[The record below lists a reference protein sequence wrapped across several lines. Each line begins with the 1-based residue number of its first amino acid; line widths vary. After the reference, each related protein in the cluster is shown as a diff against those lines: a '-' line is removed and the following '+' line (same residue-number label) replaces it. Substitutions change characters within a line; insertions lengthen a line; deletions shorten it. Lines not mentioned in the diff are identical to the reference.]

1 MPRETEI
8 NGVPFVYAKKSCIC
22 LEPICLD
29 IETSYNHAEKVE
41 NLITWISSIQV
52 YFLGNYFLLRK
63 PEQLCDFY
71 NYIYDQLDLKP
82 EDDKVPRKVYTY
94 IHNASFD
101 LSYLIPYFRKY
112 LPFIEGEPS
121 GIIEG
126 NNKIL
131 TYSQG
136 AFEWRC
142 SFRLTQL
149 SLSAWTHD
157 MHVEHQKQVGLY
169 DYDAIIYQD
178 TELTEDQK
186 LYDRND
192 VVGLYEA
199 LQTQNQ
205 YHTDTIA
212 TMPLTLTGYCRRDLR
227 RSCQKSKYYRKN
239 YFLKNR
245 LDAEIYYCFLKSFCG
260 GYTHNN
266 RFYKGITVS
275 IGNKYRFF
283 NEEIKV
289 KNIGHRDFKSH
300 YPTQMACYKFPLG
313 VPQLIYDV
321 NTDIREP
328 ITIEEILNL
337 YPKFYTMSVVRIS
350 KAELSDKRISM
361 PFMQFSKCHEAQ
373 FKSIRQD
380 NGRIVYATGLWIMY
394 LDNLTLQIL
403 SEQYDL
409 DYEIIKTWRIEAK
422 PLPQEI
428 LNIVDKYFKGKSD
441 KKNIVT
447 DLEYKYGR
455 TDERCYKAQSD
466 LSITKKLLNS
476 LYGCCATNPL
486 RTSYEIG
493 ESMDFKIKESYGT
506 LEEIQEGL
514 DQYYDKWSNFL
525 SYAVGCT
532 VTALARFELYE
543 YIKAI
548 GYKKVLY
555 CDTDSIF
562 YIKDN
567 KTEKAIEDLNSRKHA
582 TARFVTLDNGQ
593 KEFYDAFTPEPDLKA
608 FRGLHSKCYGVV
620 TREKNKLELTIA
632 GVPARTLTGIDE
644 NNNPIYFTREQE
656 LQGNIQDPVR
666 ALDNLTDN
674 FKFTVNTGKTAV
686 YVGATGGIDGL
697 REPTILNIDGHEIS
711 TAGGC
716 IIRTLKEKRVH
727 DIPYNLDSY
736 EYLDDSIENIIPFFE
751 YIDLP
756 PEL

>member
-1 MPRETEI
+1 MARETDI
-8 NGVPFVYAKKSCIC
+8 RGIPFVYLKKACIC

-41 NLITWISSIQV
+41 DLITWVSSIQV
-52 YFLGNYFLLRK
+52 YFNGCYYLLRK

-71 NYIYDQLDLKP
+71 KFIYDQLDLEP
-82 EDDKVPRKVYTY
+82 SDDKVPRKIYTY

-101 LSYLIPYFRKY
+101 LSYLIPYFRQY
-112 LPFIEGEPS
+112 LPYIEGEPS

-136 AFEWRC
+136 CFEWRC
-142 SFRLTQL
+142 TYRLTQL
-149 SLSAWTHD
+149 SLEAWTKD
-157 MHVEHQKQVGLY
+157 MHVEHIKQVGLY
-169 DYDAIIYQD
+169 DYEAIIYQD
-178 TELTEDQK
+178 TELTENQK
-186 LYDRND
+186 IYDRND

-199 LQTQNQ
+199 LQTQNN
-205 YHTDTIA
+205 YHGDNIA
-212 TMPLTLTGYCRRDLR
+212 SMPLTLTGYCRRDLR

-283 NEEIKV
+283 NEEIRV
-289 KNIGHRDFKSH
+289 HNIGHRDFKSH
-300 YPTQMACYKFPLG
+300 YPTQMTCYKFPLG

-321 NTDIREP
+321 NNDIREP
-328 ITIEEILNL
+328 ITIAELLSL
-337 YPKFYTMSVVRIS
+337 YPKFYTMSVVRIR

-361 PFMQFSKCHEAQ
+361 PFMQYSKCHEAH
-373 FKSIRQD
+373 FTSIRQD
-380 NGRIVYATGLWIMY
+380 NGRIVYAAGEWIMF

-403 SEQYDL
+403 DEQYDM
-409 DYEIIKTWRIEAK
+409 DYEIIKAWRIEAK
-422 PLPQEI
+422 PLPPEI
-428 LNIVDKYFKGKSD
+428 VNIVDKYFKGKSD

-447 DLEYKYGR
+447 DLEEKYGR

-493 ESMDFKIKESYGT
+493 DSMDFKIKESYGT
-506 LEEIQEGL
+506 LDEMQDGL
-514 DQYYDKWSNFL
+514 NEYYDKWSNFL

-562 YIKDN
+562 YIKDS
-567 KTEKAIEDLNSRKHA
+567 KTEKAIENLNKSKADKAH
-582 TARFVTLDNGQ
+582 FVTLDNGK
-593 KEFYDAFTPEPDLKA
+593 KEYYDAFTPEPDLKA

-620 TREKNKLELTIA
+620 TKDKNKLELTIA
-632 GVPARTLTGIDE
+632 GVPAKTLVDMKDGE
-644 NNNPIYFTREQE
+644 PVFFTREQE
-656 LQGNIQDPVR
+656 LQGNIKDPVK

-674 FKFTVNTGKTAV
+674 FTFTVNTGKTAV
-686 YVGATGGIDGL
+686 YVGAIGGIDGL

-727 DIPYNLDSY
+727 DIPYDLNAY
-736 EYLDDSIENIIPFFE
+736 EYLDDAIENIIPFYEF
-751 YIDLP
+751 IDIP
-756 PEL
+756 NDW